1 MKAFIRTQ
9 HSGDFFN
16 QNCYSVAQGCAKLE
30 IPVVRYKAIYSVNDN
45 VPTDLVV
52 GTFSDVKEALERLG
66 ANLVPIDYPDELLPF
81 TGRKIW
87 QSTLFTI
94 TSHPECWHVF
104 VKPVID
110 VKRFRG
116 TLLDK
121 SEDLI
126 KLGGGLEDI
135 DVWCSEK
142 VRFLSEWRIWI
153 LDGEIVGL
161 SPYHGQWDLFP
172 DPEVLKNAV
181 QAYKSSPRAYALDFG
196 VTDDGKTLLV
206 EMSDAYALSS
216 FGLDSVLYTKIL
228 IARWN
233 ELTKDVKFAKD
244 SINKVK

>member
-16 QNCYSVAQGCAKLE
+16 QNCYSVAQGCGKLD
-30 IPVVRYKAIYSVNDN
+30 IPVIRYKAIYSVNDN

-66 ANLVPIDYPDELLPF
+66 VPLIPLDYPDELLSF

-94 TSHPECWHVF
+94 TNHPEYWHVF
-104 VKPVID
+104 VKPIMD

-142 VRFLSEWRIWI
+142 VKFLSEWRIWV
-153 LDGEIVGL
+153 LEGEIVGL
-161 SPYHGQWDLFP
+161 SPYRGQWDLFP
-172 DPEVLKNAV
+172 DADVLKKAV
-181 QAYKSSPRAYALDFG
+181 KAYKSAPKAYALDFG
-196 VTDDGKTLLV
+196 ITDEGKTLLV
-206 EMSDAYALSS
+206 EVSDAYALSS

-228 IARWN
+228 ITRWK
-233 ELTKDVKFAKD
+233 ELTERI
-244 SINKVK
+244 SNSRNGNKEFK

>member
-1 MKAFIRTQ
+1 MRAFIRIK
-9 HSGDFFN
+9 HSGDFFD
-16 QNCYSVAQGCAKLE
+16 QNCYSVAHGCGE
-30 IPVVRYKAIYSVNDN
+30 MGISVVKYKAIYSVEDN
-45 VPTDLVV
+45 VPADLVV
-52 GTFSDVKEALERLG
+52 GTFSDIKVALERLG
-66 ANLVPIDYPDELLPF
+66 VNLVPVDYPDELMPF

-94 TSHPECWHVF
+94 TSRPECWHVF
-104 VKPVID
+104 VKPVVD

-142 VRFLSEWRIWI
+142 VQFLSEWRIWV

-161 SPYHGQWDLFP
+161 SPYRGEWDLFP
-172 DPEVLKNAV
+172 DAEVLRNAV
-181 QAYKSSPRAYALDFG
+181 KAYKSAPKAYALDFG
-196 VTDDGKTLLV
+196 VTDQGKTLLV
-206 EMSDAYALSS
+206 EVSDAYALSS

-228 IARWN
+228 MTRWQ
-233 ELTKDVKFAKD
+233 ELTAGAVLPDDKQ
-244 SINKVK
+244 